1 MNRYTTNTNSMYRP
15 TTAYNDAKAWW
26 RQQYRSCRDAGGHT
40 TSRSQCR
47 HQRPQRPRRGGQRE
61 ANLLIRGFDP
71 RPITPLVSNS
81 ARGDQDR
88 SSSLPQPPR
97 RLSPGGV
104 YLTRGDTGANARRIC
119 GTSFIYLFF
128 ALLWRVPAASASPGR
143 VLLQAHHSL
152 AVSRGTS
159 RRCGAVIFWLDCI
172 STRLFFTEYCE
183 RCIVKRVYLCSL
195 FVFILSLFIHFS
207 RLNDYTLIDKIIFI
221 SIPALKT

>member
-1 MNRYTTNTNSMYRP
+1 MAAAIPLMPRRP
-15 TTAYNDAKAWW
+15 
-26 RQQYRSCRDAGGHT
+26 
-40 TSRSQCR
+40 RSQCS

-97 RLSPGGV
+97 RLSPEGV
-104 YLTRGDTGANARRIC
+104 YLTW
-119 GTSFIYLFF
+119 GTPEATLGESAELVLYIFF
-128 ALLWRVPAASASPGR
+128 SLLWRVPPASASPGR

-152 AVSRGTS
+152 AVSRWTS
-159 RRCGAVIFWLDCI
+159 RPCGAVIFCLDCI
-172 STRLFFTEYCE
+172 STHLFFTEYCE
-183 RCIVKRVYLCSL
+183 RCIVKRVYLLSL

-207 RLNDYTLIDKIIFI
+207 RHWLYTYR
-221 SIPALKT
+221 